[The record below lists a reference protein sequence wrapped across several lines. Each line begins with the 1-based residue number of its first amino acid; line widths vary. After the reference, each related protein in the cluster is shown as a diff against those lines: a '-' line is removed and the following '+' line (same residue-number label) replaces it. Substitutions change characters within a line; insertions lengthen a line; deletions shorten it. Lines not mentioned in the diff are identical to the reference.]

1 MLSKQKTAKCGFFSH
16 VGGPLTPPVWEF
28 SPDLPSF
35 LVFWSPA
42 SLPVRS
48 PFPDQQRRRSQSCS
62 SNTGVLTLFQ
72 HWCASVLLPT
82 AGAAVLF
89 QYRIHNT
96 TLLFNS
102 SAQHEGMN
110 SNHLFC
116 FIKSLHNV
124 QYFKLNL
131 NTTHKMFRCSN
142 IVDGTL
148 YFAFQHPN
156 NAL

>member
-1 MLSKQKTAKCGFFSH
+1 MWNFSH
-16 VGGPLTPPVWEF
+16 VGIFARFAHF
-28 SPDLPSF
+28 SCF
-35 LVFWSPA
+35 LVPCVSPSA
-42 SLPVRS
+42 FT
-48 PFPDQQRRRSQSCS
+48 FPRPAAPPQPKLLFQHWCA
-62 SNTGVLTLFQ
+62 NTVPTLVCCFQ

-110 SNHLFC
+110 SNHLFH
-116 FIKSLHNV
+116 FIKSLHNM

-131 NTTHKMFRCSN
+131 NTTHKMCRWSN
-142 IVDGTL
+142 IVVGTL
-148 YFAFQHPN
+148 YIAFQHPN

>member
-1 MLSKQKTAKCGFFSH
+1 MWNFFPR
-16 VGGPLTPPVWEF
+16 GRTPPVWEF

-96 TLLFNS
+96 TQHFNS
-102 SAQHEGMN
+102 SAQHEGMD
-110 SNHLFC
+110 SNHLFH
-116 FIKSLHNV
+116 FIKSLHNM
-124 QYFKLNL
+124 QYFKLILTLHTKCVAVPILLMELYILHFNIRTMHFEL
-131 NTTHKMFRCSN
+131 N
-142 IVDGTL
+142 
-148 YFAFQHPN
+148 
-156 NAL
+156 